1 MERLGTSG
9 EDYRPKLRTTTKQ
22 KGNKMNE
29 LIKMGYTIA
38 QIGLIALILTL
49 VWTFLPILMVLLSGV
64 GAYYVIASLLKIFGF
79 GSKLEDKS
87 ND

>member
-1 MERLGTSG
+1 
-9 EDYRPKLRTTTKQ
+9 
-22 KGNKMNE
+22 MNE

-49 VWTFLPILMVLLSGV
+49 VWTFLPLLMVLLSGV
-64 GAYYVIASLLKIFGF
+64 GAYYAIASLLRIFGF
-79 GSKLEDKS
+79 GSKPEEKS